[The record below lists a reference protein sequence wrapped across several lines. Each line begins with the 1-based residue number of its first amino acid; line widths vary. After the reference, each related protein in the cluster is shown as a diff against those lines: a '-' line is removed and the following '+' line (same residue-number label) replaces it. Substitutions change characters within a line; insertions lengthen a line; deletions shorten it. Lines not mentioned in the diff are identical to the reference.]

1 MSPRTQQMVK
11 MYEMLPEEEQELAF
25 ETIKRFVLVWD
36 PDFTKVTS
44 EERKQIEKAEK
55 SGYISDEDID
65 WITLNSMQNKKC
77 EQADMIDQLVLF

>member
-11 MYEMLPEEEQELAF
+11 MYEMLPEQEQELAY
-25 ETIKRFVLVWD
+25 ETIKRFVLAWD

-44 EERKQIEKAEK
+44 EERKRIDDAEK

-65 WITLNSMQNKKC
+65 WDNLDKYS
-77 EQADMIDQLVLF
+77 E